1 MKSKITILFAVF
13 ISIATL
19 SFAQDAVNVP
29 SMDKIISID
38 IFSFRSGWS
47 LRINKDGSGL
57 VNFGS
62 SGGDGGIAPANS
74 LSIQDV
80 YHLLVPHLLNKEP
93 SSTDVTNVTL
103 IGNNN
108 SVVTYYI
115 VNNEL
120 IQRLYEASIKSMISP
135 DMNSLHFLILKHPF
149 VIEDA
154 ASKK

>member
-47 LRINKDGSGL
+47 LRIHEDGSAI